1 MWEKEKKEVL
11 KATLECYEKGLFAGT
26 SGNLSLYDSKRKLLI
41 ITPSGVPYE
50 GMTADDMVVCD
61 LDGKTIEGK
70 HKPSSEWALHAAIYL
85 ARPEFKAV
93 VHTHSPYATSF
104 AAAGQKIPLVLIEM
118 LPFLGGDIKVGKY
131 AINGSKEVADYTVM
145 ALQDRKAALM
155 ANHGAV
161 AAGASLQDAVTS
173 AIYLEDAAKICSLA
187 RLHGNVQEISSPA
200 DKHSSMEND
209 AKKYNNM
216 PPSVSMAD
224 YSAYNID
231 SIDMTGHNINDI
243 DTVYLD
249 DKTSS
254 MVLIDQTLLPNQTKI
269 ISLRNQK
276 DIWRAIN
283 ILQVR
288 GAPAIG
294 VAAAIGIY
302 LAAKEIYEKNTT
314 MEYADFFDKFEKAK
328 DYLNSSRPTAVN
340 LSWALRRME
349 SIVTANQDKPVKRI
363 IELLHDECIQIHDE
377 DVNVCKAIGE
387 YGLSLV
393 NPGDGLLTH
402 CNAGKLCAI
411 KYGTATAPIYL
422 GHERGYN
429 FRVFADETRPLLQGA
444 RLTAFE
450 LQSAGVDVTLICD
463 NMSASVMK
471 KGLVNAIFVGADR
484 IAANGDAAN
493 KIGTSMVALAAKRY
507 NIPFYVCAPTST
519 IDMATPTGSDITIE
533 ERDPAEVTSMWYEK
547 PMAPEDVKVY
557 NPAFDVT
564 DADLITAIVTEEGII
579 YPPYKKNLAT
589 LMTR

>member
-1 MWEKEKKEVL
+1 
-11 KATLECYEKGLFAGT
+11 
-26 SGNLSLYDSKRKLLI
+26 
-41 ITPSGVPYE
+41 
-50 GMTADDMVVCD
+50 
-61 LDGKTIEGK
+61 
-70 HKPSSEWALHAAIYL
+70 
-85 ARPEFKAV
+85 
-93 VHTHSPYATSF
+93 
-104 AAAGQKIPLVLIEM
+104 M

-131 AINGSKEVADYTVM
+131 AINGSKEVADYTVI

-209 AKKYNNM
+209 AKKDNNM

-302 LAAKEIYEKNTT
+302 LAAK
-314 MEYADFFDKFEKAK
+314 
-328 DYLNSSRPTAVN
+328 
-340 LSWALRRME
+340 
-349 SIVTANQDKPVKRI
+349 
-363 IELLHDECIQIHDE
+363 
-377 DVNVCKAIGE
+377 
-387 YGLSLV
+387 
-393 NPGDGLLTH
+393 
-402 CNAGKLCAI
+402 
-411 KYGTATAPIYL
+411 
-422 GHERGYN
+422 
-429 FRVFADETRPLLQGA
+429 
-444 RLTAFE
+444 
-450 LQSAGVDVTLICD
+450 
-463 NMSASVMK
+463 
-471 KGLVNAIFVGADR
+471 
-484 IAANGDAAN
+484 
-493 KIGTSMVALAAKRY
+493 RY